1 MSTILLSQEQTETL
15 QELTNIA
22 MGQAGDSLARILD
35 VFIELS
41 VPKIRVIGAQSLVAS
56 MTEIII
62 DPDEVTAVRQAFY
75 NRDQMR
81 GEAITIFGSSGC
93 KELACCMGYD
103 HDLDSAAE
111 QELLLDVS
119 NVLIGAV
126 LNGLAAQLAT
136 DLSYSAPSIIG
147 ERTPVT
153 TIITPQNMTWNYAL
167 MVGIDFGIEDRTF
180 KCHLLI
186 LMAEESIKVLGTAL
200 DNFLEGM

>member
-1 MSTILLSQEQTETL
+1 MSTHLLTQDQTDTL

-41 VPKIRVIGAQSLVAS
+41 VPKIRVIDSESLIAS
-56 MTEIII
+56 IREVIV

-75 NRDQMR
+75 NREQMR
-81 GEAITIFGSSGC
+81 GEAIAIFGSSGC
-93 KELACCMGYD
+93 KELADCMGYD
-103 HDLDSAAE
+103 HELDSAAE

-126 LNGLAAQLAT
+126 LNGLATQLT
-136 DLSYSAPSIIG
+136 TELSYSAPSVIG

-153 TIITPQNMTWNYAL
+153 TIITPHNMTWNYAL

-180 KCHLLI
+180 KCHMLI
-186 LMAEESIKVLGTAL
+186 LMAEESILVLGSAL
-200 DNFLEGM
+200 DNFLESM